1 MGEYVIIVDMK
12 NAKDVSGRR
21 LTITGILYGV
31 AGIVFLIY
39 IIFYTDV
46 FDVATGYPGAHFS
59 VYTEGWKNEKNEPVD
74 LSKISKD
81 ANGAASIKIR
91 QTIPQGI
98 RYGEAL
104 NICSHNLFF
113 DVYVDGRCIYRYEPR
128 ENLTGYGTGDIF
140 HSLMISPEDAGKEIL
155 MEVELGYA
163 AENGGRFS
171 EMILC
176 DPQTFDHLI
185 FRKHA
190 FAFVLSGLILFL
202 GIAVLVI
209 YIGIHRDRSFAYDL
223 FSLGIAVMLIGG
235 WTMIETG
242 IPSMLL
248 GMTDALRVLD
258 YFMLIFMI
266 YPIAC
271 FVNSITKQ
279 KKSFYPRFIFV
290 LMMLTITGAL
300 IGRLGFGMDLHN
312 MMGVF
317 MTYYA
322 ISIMLVGSILLQ
334 NRRYCKRQGI
344 SEGLKYFYIGA
355 GFLLTGGMIDVLSY
369 VLHGKAK
376 ANNGNFLCV
385 GLAIF
390 IVAIIL
396 QIVQYYITET
406 IRKQVKERKLIN
418 YSYYDELTGVK
429 NRRALHEFET
439 TILDVSKPYGYLM
452 CDINGLKHENDTLGH
467 EEGDRLIRDIA
478 DALGEVY
485 GKDHVYRVG
494 GDEFAVY
501 VINETEGEFRR
512 LIGKLREKISEKDR
526 SASLGDV
533 FCPEGEED
541 FESVK
546 NEADKRMYEEK
557 KRHYEELRSK

>member
-1 MGEYVIIVDMK
+1 MK
-12 NAKDVSGRR
+12 NAKDASGRR
-21 LTITGILYGV
+21 LTVTGILYGV
-31 AGIVFLIY
+31 AGIVFLIF

-46 FDVATGYPGAHFS
+46 LDVVTGYPGAHFRMF
-59 VYTEGWKNEKNEPVD
+59 TEGWKNENDEPVD
-74 LSKISKD
+74 LLKIAKD
-81 ANGAASIKIR
+81 ANGAASVEIW
-91 QTIPQGI
+91 QTIPSGI
-98 RYGEAL
+98 CYGEAL

-113 DVYVDGRCIYRYEPR
+113 DVYIEDTCIYRYEPK
-128 ENLTGYGTGDIF
+128 ENLTGYGTGDVY
-140 HSLMISPEDAGKEIL
+140 HSLMIPPEDAGKEIRL
-155 MEVELGYA
+155 SVEVGYG

-171 EMILC
+171 EMIFC
-176 DPQTFDHLI
+176 EPQTFDHLI
-185 FRKHA
+185 FREHA

-202 GIAVLVI
+202 GFAVLVI
-209 YIGIHRDRSFAYDL
+209 YIGIRRDRSFTYDL
-223 FSLGIAVMLIGG
+223 FSLGIAVILIGG

-242 IPSMLL
+242 IPAMLL

-279 KKSFYPRFIFV
+279 KRPFYPRLTFA
-290 LMMLTITGAL
+290 LMMLTVSGAL

-312 MMGVF
+312 MMGAF

-322 ISIMLVGSILLQ
+322 ISILLVGSILLQ
-334 NRRYCKRQGI
+334 NRRYCRRQGI

-355 GFLLTGGMIDVLSY
+355 GFLLTGGMIDVLNY

-376 ANNGNFLCV
+376 VNNGNFLCA

-390 IVAIIL
+390 IGAIIL

-406 IRKQVKERKLIN
+406 IRKQVTERKLIN
-418 YSYYDELTGVK
+418 YSYYDEMTGVK

-452 CDINGLKHENDTLGH
+452 CDINGLKHANDTLGH
-467 EEGDRLIRDIA
+467 EEGDRLICDIA

-501 VINETEGEFRR
+501 VINETEEEFRR
-512 LIGKLREKISEKDR
+512 LVSKLREKISEKDR
-526 SASLGDV
+526 SASLGEV
-533 FCPEGEED
+533 FCPEGDED
-541 FESVK
+541 YESVK

-557 KRHYEELRSK
+557 KRHYEKQRSK